1 MNVTIGGPGQGTP
14 DGADAWHPGGPVL
27 VIDDDAAVLSVTR
40 RQLERVGISAYTALD
55 AEAAMVIF
63 KEHQNEISAVL
74 IDLSLRDL
82 GGEQMLANLRALRP
96 DMPALFIS
104 GELTSDALA
113 DDHVAYVAKPFRAAN
128 LVKALRSVMEDA

>member
-1 MNVTIGGPGQGTP
+1 MNVTSGGPGQGTP

-63 KEHQNEISAVL
+63 REHQNEISAVL

-82 GGEQMLANLRALRP
+82 GG
-96 DMPALFIS
+96 
-104 GELTSDALA
+104 
-113 DDHVAYVAKPFRAAN
+113 AACGD
-128 LVKALRSVMEDA
+128 LD